1 MQNIIWNNDT
11 TSAFIGFASA
21 FIVAIITC
29 IVQLYIARKNSLHSE
44 KQLERQFKESRRQ
57 YDKKIEHLLD
67 EQKKEKLEKAND
79 KFQAENN
86 RFYNGLIDE
95 IQCYKRLLNELHY
108 INNITSFMVK
118 EFQSKGVHS
127 FIDNNIET
135 IVGGVS
141 LPADVAK
148 LLGSLRVNIDLYNA
162 ALNRGADSDV
172 LEELLKRVHSLI
184 GYINEESFNNYAN
197 AQASLKR
204 HEIRMAERVLE
215 D

>member
-1 MQNIIWNNDT
+1 
-11 TSAFIGFASA
+11 
-21 FIVAIITC
+21 
-29 IVQLYIARKNSLHSE
+29 
-44 KQLERQFKESRRQ
+44 
-57 YDKKIEHLLD
+57 
-67 EQKKEKLEKAND
+67 
-79 KFQAENN
+79 
-86 RFYNGLIDE
+86 
-95 IQCYKRLLNELHY
+95 
-108 INNITSFMVK
+108 MVK

-148 LLGSLRVNIDLYNA
+148 LLGSLRANIDLYNA